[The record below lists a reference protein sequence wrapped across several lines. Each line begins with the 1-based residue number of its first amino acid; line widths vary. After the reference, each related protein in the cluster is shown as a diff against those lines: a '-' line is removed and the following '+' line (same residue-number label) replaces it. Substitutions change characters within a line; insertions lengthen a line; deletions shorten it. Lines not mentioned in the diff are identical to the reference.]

1 MNITNSNRVK
11 ILIFFIGIN
20 VFFMIAYMIYY
31 KLQNPSLVV
40 QNKNITQDEMTKA
53 DIENIIT
60 RYMKKIKQDPNDI
73 EALKSLASIFMQM
86 RAWDRAEFF
95 LKRVYKIL
103 PEDEEIILNLAM
115 CDLFLK
121 KYNEGAKLLEKIIE
135 IDPKNYMAKF
145 NLAYLYGFILNKKK
159 RSQILFKELINNKDV
174 PKNIKDKANES
185 LNELNKN

>member
-60 RYMKKIKQDPNDI
+60 RYMKKIKQDPNDV

-95 LKRVYKIL
+95 LKRAYKIL
-103 PEDEEIILNLAM
+103 PKDEEVILNLAM

-185 LNELNKN
+185 LNELYKN

>member
-60 RYMKKIKQDPNDI
+60 RYMKKIKQDPNDV

-95 LKRVYKIL
+95 LKRAYKIL
-103 PEDEEIILNLAM
+103 PKDEEVILNLAM

-121 KYNEGAKLLEKIIE
+121 KYNEGAKLLEEIIE

-185 LNELNKN
+185 LNELYKN